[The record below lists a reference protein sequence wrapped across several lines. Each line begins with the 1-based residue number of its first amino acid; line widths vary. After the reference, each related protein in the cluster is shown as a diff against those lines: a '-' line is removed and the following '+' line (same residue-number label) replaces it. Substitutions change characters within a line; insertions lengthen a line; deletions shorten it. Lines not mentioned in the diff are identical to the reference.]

1 MGSHH
6 FERTEQT
13 VSENKHK
20 KAQEEKHSNVKYAVV
35 GALSVVLVAFL
46 LVWNTGIIQR
56 NAAAVTV
63 DGEKYSAADV
73 QYYLRSLM
81 LQNGISS
88 TSSLKSMTMNS
99 TTGETMYDYLKSQ
112 AVERL
117 VTCAALDKQA
127 AEEGFTMS
135 DDTQTEVD
143 DQLKQLEEQWVSA
156 GYQSR
161 DAFIRANYGPYMTYD
176 RLVELFT
183 RDMLVNEYA
192 TQFSDSLSYSDA
204 DYEQYYQEN
213 ANTLDEYTITQFVF
227 NATVDTTD
235 ADGNTIEM
243 TDDEK
248 SAALEQA
255 KTEKQARAQELQSKL
270 EAGEDPAQLAQEY
283 ADDLTGDPS
292 ISQVM
297 SGSSVAS
304 SSYAQW
310 AQDTARQNGD
320 VTLSEYDAGP
330 SSYYYYVVRFEGRAR
345 NDENTATVR
354 HILVAADQDEGASE
368 PTEDQYAA
376 AKTKAEEL
384 LDQWKSGAAT
394 EESFAELAKA
404 NSADTGSAADGGLIT
419 DIYSG
424 SGYVSTFTDW
434 ALDAARQP
442 GDTGIVQN
450 TGSSVKGW
458 HIMYFVGRDGDPVW
472 KLTAKTAMENNDYT
486 DWQNAAKDKVSYT
499 TSFGLKFVQ

>member
-1 MGSHH
+1 M
-6 FERTEQT
+6 
-13 VSENKHK
+13 SENKHK

-35 GALSVVLVAFL
+35 GVLSVVLVAFL

-127 AEEGFTMS
+127 GEEGFAMS
-135 DDTQTEVD
+135 DDTQTQVD

-183 RDMLVNEYA
+183 RDMRVSEYS
-192 TQFSDSLSYSDA
+192 TQFSDGLSYSDA
-204 DYEQYYQEN
+204 DYEKYYQEN
-213 ANTLDEYTITQFVF
+213 ANTLDEYTLTQFVF
-227 NATVDTTD
+227 NATVDTVD
-235 ADGNTIEM
+235 ADGNAIEM

-248 SAALEQA
+248 AAALEQA
-255 KTEKQARAQELQSKL
+255 KTEKQAQAQELQSKL

-283 ADDLTGDPS
+283 ADQLTGDPS

-304 SSYAQW
+304 ASYAQW
-310 AQDTARQNGD
+310 AQDTARQKGD

-354 HILVAADQDEGASE
+354 HILVAAEQDEGASE
-368 PTEDQYAA
+368 PTEDPSTPPPRQRPRSCWSSGSPAPPPRNPLLNWPRPTAPTPVPPPTAVSSPTSTPAPAMCPPLPTGPWMPPAGPAIPASSRTPAA
-376 AKTKAEEL
+376 A
-384 LDQWKSGAAT
+384 
-394 EESFAELAKA
+394 
-404 NSADTGSAADGGLIT
+404 
-419 DIYSG
+419 
-424 SGYVSTFTDW
+424 
-434 ALDAARQP
+434 
-442 GDTGIVQN
+442 
-450 TGSSVKGW
+450 
-458 HIMYFVGRDGDPVW
+458 
-472 KLTAKTAMENNDYT
+472 
-486 DWQNAAKDKVSYT
+486 
-499 TSFGLKFVQ
+499 

>member
-1 MGSHH
+1 M
-6 FERTEQT
+6 
-13 VSENKHK
+13 SENKHK

-35 GALSVVLVAFL
+35 GVLSVVLVAFL

-127 AEEGFTMS
+127 AEEGFAMS
-135 DDTQTEVD
+135 DDTQTQVD

-183 RDMLVNEYA
+183 RDMRVSEYS
-192 TQFSDSLSYSDA
+192 TQFSDGLSYSDA
-204 DYEQYYQEN
+204 DYEKYYQEN
-213 ANTLDEYTITQFVF
+213 ANTLDEYTLTQFVF
-227 NATVDTTD
+227 NATVDTVD
-235 ADGNTIEM
+235 ADGNAIEM

-248 SAALEQA
+248 TAALEQA
-255 KTEKQARAQELQSKL
+255 KTEKQAKAQELQSKL

-283 ADDLTGDPS
+283 ADQLTGDPS

-304 SSYAQW
+304 ASYAQW
-310 AQDTARQNGD
+310 AQDTARQKGD

-354 HILVAADQDEGASE
+354 HILVAAEQDEGASE

-384 LDQWKSGAAT
+384 LEQWKSGPAT
-394 EESFAELAKA
+394 QESFAELAKA

-434 ALDAARQP
+434 ALDAARRP

-486 DWQNAAKDKVSYT
+486 TWQNAAKEKVSYT
-499 TSFGLKFVQ
+499 TGLGLKFVQ

>member
-1 MGSHH
+1 M
-6 FERTEQT
+6 
-13 VSENKHK
+13 SENKHK

-292 ISQVM
+292 VSQVM

-384 LDQWKSGAAT
+384 LDQWKSGPAT
-394 EESFAELAKA
+394 QESFAELAKA

>member
-227 NATVDTTD
+227 NATVDTVD

-248 SAALEQA
+248 AAALEQA

-310 AQDTARQNGD
+310 AQDTARQKGD

-384 LDQWKSGAAT
+384 LDQWKSGPAT
-394 EESFAELAKA
+394 QESFAELAKA

-486 DWQNAAKDKVSYT
+486 TWQNAAKEKVSYT

>member
-1 MGSHH
+1 M
-6 FERTEQT
+6 
-13 VSENKHK
+13 SENKHK

-35 GALSVVLVAFL
+35 GVLSVVLVAFL

-127 AEEGFTMS
+127 AEEGFAMS
-135 DDTQTEVD
+135 DDTQAQVD

-183 RDMLVNEYA
+183 RDMRVNEYS

-204 DYEQYYQEN
+204 DYEKYYQEN
-213 ANTLDEYTITQFVF
+213 ANTLDEYTLTQFVF
-227 NATVDTTD
+227 NATVDTVD
-235 ADGNTIEM
+235 ADGNAIEM

-248 SAALEQA
+248 AAALEQA
-255 KTEKQARAQELQSKL
+255 KTEKQAQAQELQSKL

-283 ADDLTGDPS
+283 ADQLTGDPS
-292 ISQVM
+292 VSQVM

-304 SSYAQW
+304 ASYAQW
-310 AQDTARQNGD
+310 AQDTARQKGD

-354 HILVAADQDEGASE
+354 HILVAAEQDEGASE

-384 LDQWKSGAAT
+384 LEQWKSGPAT
-394 EESFAELAKA
+394 QESFAELAKA

-434 ALDAARQP
+434 ALDAARRP

-486 DWQNAAKDKVSYT
+486 TWQNAAKDKVSYT
-499 TSFGLKFVQ
+499 TGLGLKFVQ

>member
-1 MGSHH
+1 M
-6 FERTEQT
+6 
-13 VSENKHK
+13 SENKHK

-384 LDQWKSGAAT
+384 LDQWKSGPAT
-394 EESFAELAKA
+394 QESFAELAKA

>member
-227 NATVDTTD
+227 NATVDTVD

-248 SAALEQA
+248 AAALDQA
-255 KTEKQARAQELQSKL
+255 KTEKQAQAQELQSKL

-283 ADDLTGDPS
+283 ADQLTGDPS

-304 SSYAQW
+304 ASYAQW

-354 HILVAADQDEGASE
+354 HILVAAEQDEGASE

-384 LDQWKSGAAT
+384 LDQWKSGPAT

-434 ALDAARQP
+434 ALDDARQP

-486 DWQNAAKDKVSYT
+486 TWQNAAKEKVSYT
-499 TSFGLKFVQ
+499 TGLGLKFVQ

>member
-283 ADDLTGDPS
+283 ADQLTGDPS
-292 ISQVM
+292 VSQVM

>member
-227 NATVDTTD
+227 NATVDTVD
-235 ADGNTIEM
+235 ADGNAIEM

-248 SAALEQA
+248 AAALDQA
-255 KTEKQARAQELQSKL
+255 KTEKQAQAQELQSKL

-283 ADDLTGDPS
+283 ADQLTGDPS

-304 SSYAQW
+304 ASYAQW
-310 AQDTARQNGD
+310 AQDTARQKGD

-384 LDQWKSGAAT
+384 LDQWKSGPAT
-394 EESFAELAKA
+394 QESFAELAKA

-434 ALDAARQP
+434 ALDAARRP

-486 DWQNAAKDKVSYT
+486 QWQNAAKDKVSYT
-499 TSFGLKFVQ
+499 TGLGLKFVQ

>member
-81 LQNGISS
+81 LQNGVSS

>member
-35 GALSVVLVAFL
+35 GVLSVVLVAFL

-127 AEEGFTMS
+127 AEEGFAMS
-135 DDTQTEVD
+135 DDTQTQVD

-183 RDMLVNEYA
+183 RDMRVNEYS
-192 TQFSDSLSYSDA
+192 TQFSDGLSYSDA
-204 DYEQYYQEN
+204 DYEKYYQEN
-213 ANTLDEYTITQFVF
+213 ANTLDEYTLTQFVF
-227 NATVDTTD
+227 NATVDTVD
-235 ADGNTIEM
+235 ADGNAIEM

-248 SAALEQA
+248 AAALEQA
-255 KTEKQARAQELQSKL
+255 KTEKQAQAQELQSKL

-283 ADDLTGDPS
+283 ADQLTGDPS
-292 ISQVM
+292 VSQVM

-304 SSYAQW
+304 ASYAQW
-310 AQDTARQNGD
+310 AQDTARQKGD

-354 HILVAADQDEGASE
+354 HILVAAEQDEGASE

-384 LDQWKSGAAT
+384 LEQWKSGPAT
-394 EESFAELAKA
+394 QESFAELAKA

-434 ALDAARQP
+434 ALDAARRP

-486 DWQNAAKDKVSYT
+486 TWQNAAKDKVSYT
-499 TSFGLKFVQ
+499 TGLGLKFVQ

>member
-1 MGSHH
+1 MCSHH

-227 NATVDTTD
+227 NATVDTVD

-248 SAALEQA
+248 AAALDQA
-255 KTEKQARAQELQSKL
+255 KTEKQAQAQELQSKL

-283 ADDLTGDPS
+283 ADQLTGDPS

-304 SSYAQW
+304 ASYAQW

-354 HILVAADQDEGASE
+354 HILVAAEQDEGASE

-384 LDQWKSGAAT
+384 LEQWKSGPAT
-394 EESFAELAKA
+394 QESFAELAKA

-458 HIMYFVGRDGDPVW
+458 HIMYFVGRDLSLIHISEP
-472 KLTAKTAMENNDYT
+472 TRR
-486 DWQNAAKDKVSYT
+486 S
-499 TSFGLKFVQ
+499 

>member
-404 NSADTGSAADGGLIT
+404 NSADTGSAADGGLVT

>member
-143 DQLKQLEEQWVSA
+143 DQLKQLEEQWASA

-183 RDMLVNEYA
+183 RDMRVSEYS

-204 DYEQYYQEN
+204 DYEKYYQEN
-213 ANTLDEYTITQFVF
+213 ANTLDEYPLTQVVF
-227 NATVDTTD
+227 NATVDTVD
-235 ADGNTIEM
+235 ADGNAIEM

-248 SAALEQA
+248 AAALEQA
-255 KTEKQARAQELQSKL
+255 KTEKQALAQELQAKL

-283 ADDLTGDPS
+283 ADQLTGDPS

-304 SSYAQW
+304 ASYAQW

-486 DWQNAAKDKVSYT
+486 TWQNAAKDKVSYT
-499 TSFGLKFVQ
+499 TGLGLKFVQ

>member
-310 AQDTARQNGD
+310 AQDTARQKGD

-376 AKTKAEEL
+376 AKTKAE
-384 LDQWKSGAAT
+384 W
-394 EESFAELAKA
+394 
-404 NSADTGSAADGGLIT
+404 
-419 DIYSG
+419 
-424 SGYVSTFTDW
+424 
-434 ALDAARQP
+434 
-442 GDTGIVQN
+442 
-450 TGSSVKGW
+450 
-458 HIMYFVGRDGDPVW
+458 
-472 KLTAKTAMENNDYT
+472 LT
-486 DWQNAAKDKVSYT
+486 
-499 TSFGLKFVQ
+499 

>member
-1 MGSHH
+1 M
-6 FERTEQT
+6 
-13 VSENKHK
+13 SENKHK

-35 GALSVVLVAFL
+35 GVLSVVLVAFL

-127 AEEGFTMS
+127 AEEGFAMS
-135 DDTQTEVD
+135 DDTQTQVD

-183 RDMLVNEYA
+183 RDMRVNEYS

-204 DYEQYYQEN
+204 DYEKYYQEN
-213 ANTLDEYTITQFVF
+213 ANTLDEYTLTQFVF
-227 NATVDTTD
+227 NATVDTVD
-235 ADGNTIEM
+235 ADGNAIEM

-248 SAALEQA
+248 TAALEQA
-255 KTEKQARAQELQSKL
+255 KTEKQAKAQELQSKL

-283 ADDLTGDPS
+283 ADQLTGDPS
-292 ISQVM
+292 VSQVM

-304 SSYAQW
+304 ASYAQW
-310 AQDTARQNGD
+310 AQDTARQKGD

-354 HILVAADQDEGASE
+354 HILVAAEQDEGASE

-384 LDQWKSGAAT
+384 LEQWKSGPAT
-394 EESFAELAKA
+394 QESFAELAKA

-434 ALDAARQP
+434 ALDAARRP

-486 DWQNAAKDKVSYT
+486 TWQNAAKDKVSYT
-499 TSFGLKFVQ
+499 TGLGLKFVQ

>member
-345 NDENTATVR
+345 NDEKTATVR

-384 LDQWKSGAAT
+384 LDQWKSGGAT
-394 EESFAELAKA
+394 E
-404 NSADTGSAADGGLIT
+404 
-419 DIYSG
+419 
-424 SGYVSTFTDW
+424 
-434 ALDAARQP
+434 
-442 GDTGIVQN
+442 
-450 TGSSVKGW
+450 
-458 HIMYFVGRDGDPVW
+458 
-472 KLTAKTAMENNDYT
+472 
-486 DWQNAAKDKVSYT
+486 
-499 TSFGLKFVQ
+499 

>member
-35 GALSVVLVAFL
+35 GVLSVVLVAFL

>member
-1 MGSHH
+1 M
-6 FERTEQT
+6 
-13 VSENKHK
+13 SENKHK

-227 NATVDTTD
+227 NATVDTVD

-248 SAALEQA
+248 AAALDQA
-255 KTEKQARAQELQSKL
+255 KTEKQAKAQELQSKL

-283 ADDLTGDPS
+283 ADQLTGDPS
-292 ISQVM
+292 VSQVM

-304 SSYAQW
+304 ASYAQW
-310 AQDTARQNGD
+310 AQDTARQKGD

-354 HILVAADQDEGASE
+354 HILVAAEQDEGASE

-384 LDQWKSGAAT
+384 LEQWKSGPAT
-394 EESFAELAKA
+394 QESFAELAKA

-434 ALDAARQP
+434 ALDAARRP

-486 DWQNAAKDKVSYT
+486 TWQNAAKEKVSYT
-499 TSFGLKFVQ
+499 TGLGLKFVQ

>member
-1 MGSHH
+1 M
-6 FERTEQT
+6 
-13 VSENKHK
+13 SENKHK

-35 GALSVVLVAFL
+35 GVLSVVLVAFL

-127 AEEGFTMS
+127 AEEGFAMS
-135 DDTQTEVD
+135 DDTQAQVD

-183 RDMLVNEYA
+183 RDMRVNEYS
-192 TQFSDSLSYSDA
+192 TQFSDGLSYSDA
-204 DYEQYYQEN
+204 DYEKYYQEN
-213 ANTLDEYTITQFVF
+213 ANTLDEYTLTQFVF
-227 NATVDTTD
+227 NATVDTVD
-235 ADGNTIEM
+235 ADGNAIEM

-248 SAALEQA
+248 AAALEQA
-255 KTEKQARAQELQSKL
+255 KTEKQAQAQELQSKL

-283 ADDLTGDPS
+283 ADQLTGDPS

-304 SSYAQW
+304 ASYAQW
-310 AQDTARQNGD
+310 AQDTARQKGD

-354 HILVAADQDEGASE
+354 HILVAAEQDEGASE

-384 LDQWKSGAAT
+384 LEQWKSGPAT
-394 EESFAELAKA
+394 QESFAELAKA

-434 ALDAARQP
+434 ALDAARRP

-486 DWQNAAKDKVSYT
+486 TWQNAAKDKVSYT
-499 TSFGLKFVQ
+499 TGLGLKFVQ

>member
-35 GALSVVLVAFL
+35 GVLSVVLVAFL

-227 NATVDTTD
+227 NATVDTVD
-235 ADGNTIEM
+235 ADGNAIEM

-248 SAALEQA
+248 AAALEQA

-354 HILVAADQDEGASE
+354 HILVAAEQDEGASE

-384 LDQWKSGAAT
+384 LDQWKSGPAT
-394 EESFAELAKA
+394 QESFAELAKA

-434 ALDAARQP
+434 ALDAARRP

-458 HIMYFVGRDGDPVW
+458 HIMYFVGRDGAPVW

-486 DWQNAAKDKVSYT
+486 TWQNAAKEKVSYT

>member
-1 MGSHH
+1 M
-6 FERTEQT
+6 
-13 VSENKHK
+13 SENKHK

-35 GALSVVLVAFL
+35 GVLSVVLVAFL

-330 SSYYYYVVRFEGRAR
+330 SSYYYYVVHFEGRAR

-384 LDQWKSGAAT
+384 LDQWKSGPAT
-394 EESFAELAKA
+394 QESFAELAKA

>member
-99 TTGETMYDYLKSQ
+99 TTGETMYGYLKSQ

-227 NATVDTTD
+227 NATVDTVD
-235 ADGNTIEM
+235 ADGNAIEM

-248 SAALEQA
+248 AAALEQA
-255 KTEKQARAQELQSKL
+255 KTEKQAKAQELQSKL

-283 ADDLTGDPS
+283 ADQLTGDPS

-304 SSYAQW
+304 ASYAQW

-354 HILVAADQDEGASE
+354 HILVAAEQDEGASE

-384 LDQWKSGAAT
+384 LEQWKSGPAT
-394 EESFAELAKA
+394 QESFAELAKA

-434 ALDAARQP
+434 ALDAARRP

-486 DWQNAAKDKVSYT
+486 TWQNAAKEKVSYT
-499 TSFGLKFVQ
+499 TGLGLKFVQ

>member
-1 MGSHH
+1 
-6 FERTEQT
+6 
-13 VSENKHK
+13 
-20 KAQEEKHSNVKYAVV
+20 
-35 GALSVVLVAFL
+35 
-46 LVWNTGIIQR
+46 
-56 NAAAVTV
+56 
-63 DGEKYSAADV
+63 
-73 QYYLRSLM
+73 M

-354 HILVAADQDEGASE
+354 HILVAAEQDEGASE

-384 LDQWKSGAAT
+384 LEQWKSGPAT
-394 EESFAELAKA
+394 QESFAELAKA

-434 ALDAARQP
+434 ALDAARRP

-450 TGSSVKGW
+450 TGSSVKCW

-486 DWQNAAKDKVSYT
+486 TWQNAAKDKVSYT
-499 TSFGLKFVQ
+499 TGLGLKFVQ

>member
-255 KTEKQARAQELQSKL
+255 KTEKQARAQELQAKL

-283 ADDLTGDPS
+283 ADQLTGDPS

-310 AQDTARQNGD
+310 AQDAARQNGD

-384 LDQWKSGAAT
+384 LDQWKSGPAT

>member
-1 MGSHH
+1 M
-6 FERTEQT
+6 
-13 VSENKHK
+13 SENKHK

-35 GALSVVLVAFL
+35 GVLSVVLVAFL

-127 AEEGFTMS
+127 GEEGFAMS
-135 DDTQTEVD
+135 DDTQTQVD

-183 RDMLVNEYA
+183 RDMRVSEYS

-204 DYEQYYQEN
+204 DYEKYYREN
-213 ANTLDEYTITQFVF
+213 ANTLDEYTLTQFVF
-227 NATVDTTD
+227 NATVDTVD
-235 ADGNTIEM
+235 ADGNAIEM

-248 SAALEQA
+248 AAALEQA
-255 KTEKQARAQELQSKL
+255 KTEKQAKAQELQSKL

-283 ADDLTGDPS
+283 ADQLTGDPS
-292 ISQVM
+292 VSQVM

-304 SSYAQW
+304 ASYAQW

-354 HILVAADQDEGASE
+354 HILVAAEQDEGASE

-384 LDQWKSGAAT
+384 LDQWKSGPAT
-394 EESFAELAKA
+394 QDSFAELAKA

-434 ALDAARQP
+434 ALDSARQP

-450 TGSSVKGW
+450 TGSSTKGW
-458 HIMYFVGRDGDPVW
+458 HIMYYVAAGDPVW
-472 KLTAKTAMENNDYT
+472 KQTAANALRSADYT
-486 DWQNAAKDKVSYT
+486 KWTDEVKSGYEAVKGAGLEFVNA
-499 TSFGLKFVQ
+499 

>member
-283 ADDLTGDPS
+283 ADQLTGDPS

-304 SSYAQW
+304 ASYAQW
-310 AQDTARQNGD
+310 AQDTARQKGD

-384 LDQWKSGAAT
+384 LEQWKSGPAT
-394 EESFAELAKA
+394 QDSFAELAKA

-434 ALDAARQP
+434 ALDAARRP

-486 DWQNAAKDKVSYT
+486 QWQNAAKDKVSYT
-499 TSFGLKFVQ
+499 TGLGLKFVQ

>member
-354 HILVAADQDEGASE
+354 HILVAAEQDEGASE

-384 LDQWKSGAAT
+384 LEQWKSGPAT
-394 EESFAELAKA
+394 QESFAELAKA

-486 DWQNAAKDKVSYT
+486 TWQNAAKEKVSYT
-499 TSFGLKFVQ
+499 TGLGLKFVQ

>member
-1 MGSHH
+1 M
-6 FERTEQT
+6 
-13 VSENKHK
+13 SENKHK

-227 NATVDTTD
+227 NATVDTVD

-248 SAALEQA
+248 AAALDQA

-283 ADDLTGDPS
+283 ADQLTGDPS

-304 SSYAQW
+304 ASYAQW

-458 HIMYFVGRDGDPVW
+458 HIMYFVGRDGEPVW

>member
-99 TTGETMYDYLKSQ
+99 TTGETMYVYLKSQ

-227 NATVDTTD
+227 NATVDTVD

-248 SAALEQA
+248 AAALDQA

-283 ADDLTGDPS
+283 ADQLTGDPS

-304 SSYAQW
+304 ASYAQW

-458 HIMYFVGRDGDPVW
+458 HIMYFVGRDGEPVW

>member
-1 MGSHH
+1 M
-6 FERTEQT
+6 
-13 VSENKHK
+13 SENKHK

-35 GALSVVLVAFL
+35 GVLSVVLVAFL

-227 NATVDTTD
+227 NATVDTVD

-248 SAALEQA
+248 AAALDQA
-255 KTEKQARAQELQSKL
+255 KTEKQAQAQELQSKL

-283 ADDLTGDPS
+283 ADQLTGDPS

-304 SSYAQW
+304 ASYAQW

-434 ALDAARQP
+434 ALDDARQP

-486 DWQNAAKDKVSYT
+486 QWQNAAKDKVSYT
-499 TSFGLKFVQ
+499 TGLGLKFVQ

>member
-227 NATVDTTD
+227 NATVDTVD
-235 ADGNTIEM
+235 ADGNAIEM

-248 SAALEQA
+248 AAALEQA
-255 KTEKQARAQELQSKL
+255 KTEKQAQAQELQSKL

-283 ADDLTGDPS
+283 ADQLTGDPS
-292 ISQVM
+292 VSQVM

-304 SSYAQW
+304 ASYAQW

-384 LDQWKSGAAT
+384 LDQWKSGPAT
-394 EESFAELAKA
+394 QESFAELAKA

-434 ALDAARQP
+434 ALDAARRP

-486 DWQNAAKDKVSYT
+486 QWQNAAKDKVSYT
-499 TSFGLKFVQ
+499 TGLGLKFVQ

>member
-227 NATVDTTD
+227 NATVDTVD

-255 KTEKQARAQELQSKL
+255 KTEKQARAQELQAKL

-283 ADDLTGDPS
+283 ADQLTGDPS

-304 SSYAQW
+304 ASYAQW

-354 HILVAADQDEGASE
+354 HILVAAEQDEGASD

>member
-213 ANTLDEYTITQFVF
+213 ANTLDEYTLTQFVF
-227 NATVDTTD
+227 NATVDTVD
-235 ADGNTIEM
+235 ADGNAIEM

-248 SAALEQA
+248 TAALEQA
-255 KTEKQARAQELQSKL
+255 KTEKQAKAQELQAKL

-310 AQDTARQNGD
+310 AQDTARQKGD

-345 NDENTATVR
+345 SDENTATVR
-354 HILVAADQDEGASE
+354 HILVAAEQDEGASE

-384 LDQWKSGAAT
+384 LEQWKSGPAT
-394 EESFAELAKA
+394 QESFAELAKA

-434 ALDAARQP
+434 ALDAARRP

-486 DWQNAAKDKVSYT
+486 TWQNAAKEKVSYT
-499 TSFGLKFVQ
+499 TGLGLKFVQ

>member
-227 NATVDTTD
+227 NATVDTVD
-235 ADGNTIEM
+235 ADGNATLVNGEETYTFPVKM
-243 TDDEK
+243 AGYVKLCDDEN
-248 SAALEQA
+248 LF
-255 KTEKQARAQELQSKL
+255 
-270 EAGEDPAQLAQEY
+270 D
-283 ADDLTGDPS
+283 
-292 ISQVM
+292 
-297 SGSSVAS
+297 
-304 SSYAQW
+304 
-310 AQDTARQNGD
+310 
-320 VTLSEYDAGP
+320 
-330 SSYYYYVVRFEGRAR
+330 
-345 NDENTATVR
+345 
-354 HILVAADQDEGASE
+354 
-368 PTEDQYAA
+368 
-376 AKTKAEEL
+376 
-384 LDQWKSGAAT
+384 
-394 EESFAELAKA
+394 
-404 NSADTGSAADGGLIT
+404 
-419 DIYSG
+419 
-424 SGYVSTFTDW
+424 
-434 ALDAARQP
+434 
-442 GDTGIVQN
+442 
-450 TGSSVKGW
+450 
-458 HIMYFVGRDGDPVW
+458 
-472 KLTAKTAMENNDYT
+472 
-486 DWQNAAKDKVSYT
+486 
-499 TSFGLKFVQ
+499 

>member
-127 AEEGFTMS
+127 AEEGFTTS
-135 DDTQTEVD
+135 DDTQTEGAD
-143 DQLKQLEEQWVSA
+143 ELKQLEEQWVSA

-227 NATVDTTD
+227 NATVDTVD
-235 ADGNTIEM
+235 ADGNAIEM

-248 SAALEQA
+248 AAALDQA
-255 KTEKQARAQELQSKL
+255 KTEKQAQAQELQSKL

-283 ADDLTGDPS
+283 ADQLTGDPS

-304 SSYAQW
+304 ASYAQW

-384 LDQWKSGAAT
+384 LDQWKSGPAT
-394 EESFAELAKA
+394 QESFAELAKA

-434 ALDAARQP
+434 ALDAARRP

-486 DWQNAAKDKVSYT
+486 QWQNAAKDKVSYT
-499 TSFGLKFVQ
+499 TGLGLKFVQ

>member
-227 NATVDTTD
+227 NATVDTVD

-248 SAALEQA
+248 AAALDQA
-255 KTEKQARAQELQSKL
+255 KTEKQAQAQELQSKL

-283 ADDLTGDPS
+283 ADQLTGDPS

-310 AQDTARQNGD
+310 AQDAARQNGD

-384 LDQWKSGAAT
+384 LDQWKSGPAT
-394 EESFAELAKA
+394 QDSFAELAKA

-434 ALDAARQP
+434 ALDDARQP

-486 DWQNAAKDKVSYT
+486 TWQNAAKEKVSYT
-499 TSFGLKFVQ
+499 TGLGLKFVQ